1 MVDADSKTF
10 FLIFR
15 LNLENF
21 RCKYIQ
27 FSKCEFAI
35 RFRNSNLFLFSFE
48 LELN

>member
-27 FSKCEFAI
+27 CEFAI